1 MSGAVTKTNKHN
13 TNKEDIP
20 NSSHLP
26 FIGTADTGDSSA
38 GYLLEICL
46 LFLNPQLKTTPL
58 ALNNNQAASMCKLM
72 IMVKLW
78 WKKSCKESEQFMQR
92 R

>member
-58 ALNNNQAASMCKLM
+58 GYVYMWLLRRDGPEAMDTLQQTAST
-72 IMVKLW
+72 
-78 WKKSCKESEQFMQR
+78 QQ
-92 R
+92 

>member
-26 FIGTADTGDSSA
+26 FIGTADTPDPKS
-38 GYLLEICL
+38 II
-46 LFLNPQLKTTPL
+46 
-58 ALNNNQAASMCKLM
+58 SMVLVEYEG
-72 IMVKLW
+72 IRVYHQ
-78 WKKSCKESEQFMQR
+78 S
-92 R
+92 

>member
-46 LFLNPQLKTTPL
+46 LFLNPQLKAKAPTPL
-58 ALNNNQAASMCKLM
+58 GLNRALL
-72 IMVKLW
+72 
-78 WKKSCKESEQFMQR
+78 KKG
-92 R
+92 

>member
-26 FIGTADTGDSSA
+26 FIGTADTVTTSHNHCYNYVRDVSLHSYSNRLWAQTDAGDLA
-38 GYLLEICL
+38 INLLNRIGL
-46 LFLNPQLKTTPL
+46 H
-58 ALNNNQAASMCKLM
+58 
-72 IMVKLW
+72 
-78 WKKSCKESEQFMQR
+78 
-92 R
+92 

>member
-26 FIGTADTGDSSA
+26 FIGTADTDDTIFMPAVFETYGTPTKGDA
-38 GYLLEICL
+38 EAH
-46 LFLNPQLKTTPL
+46 P
-58 ALNNNQAASMCKLM
+58 
-72 IMVKLW
+72 
-78 WKKSCKESEQFMQR
+78 
-92 R
+92 